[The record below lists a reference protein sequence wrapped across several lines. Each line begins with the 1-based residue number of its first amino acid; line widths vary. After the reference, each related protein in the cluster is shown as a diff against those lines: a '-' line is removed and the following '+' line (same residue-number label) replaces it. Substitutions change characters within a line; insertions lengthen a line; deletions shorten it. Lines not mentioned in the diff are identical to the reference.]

1 MPETFDILRK
11 RWVEVAVIVALGI
24 LRWLIPIVTAVAGI
38 SILRYLSQLL
48 VIAIAAVILIAR
60 AGFLRTAYLYGDRRQ
75 RISTLLQT
83 GKHFFWQLLVFYTM
97 YGILML
103 LIGLLLVRVSAL
115 YTSPSGLRTFLT
127 WRFALCSIA
136 LAVALAKPLLLVPA
150 LIIVRKC
157 RAFEGI
163 KLIWSYK
170 LLRAKELLLFFA
182 IQQAFVFVS
191 IFMPRLEE
199 VGSAF
204 YHSMGA
210 GRNIIGNLLVIVV
223 TLSAVKFIAGE
234 TEKED
239 QVREVE
245 IEE

>member
-24 LRWLIPIVTAVAGI
+24 LRFLIPMPTAVAGI

-60 AGFLRTAYLYGDRRQ
+60 AGFLHTAHLYGDRRQ

-83 GKHFFWQLLVFYTM
+83 GKHFFWQLLVFYAM
-97 YGILML
+97 YGILMYGML
-103 LIGLLLVRVSAL
+103 RISLLLMRADF
-115 YTSPSGLRTFLT
+115 RTVV
-127 WRFALCSIA
+127 LCNVI
-136 LAVALAKPLLLVPA
+136 LMKPLLLVPA
-150 LIIVRKC
+150 LIIVRDC

-182 IQQAFVFVS
+182 IQQAFVLVP
-191 IFMPRLEE
+191 IFMPHLKE
-199 VGSAF
+199 VGSVF

-210 GRNIIGNLLVIVV
+210 GRNIISSLLVIVV
-223 TLSAVKFIAGE
+223 ALSAVRFVAGE